1 MAGINPSIVP
11 LVYVRELVILQAA
24 VDAAKSI
31 EAGFRII
38 QRNGTR
44 SNFAAQQPAEN
55 GIEVLVIT
63 IDPNYYPNWWHSK

>member
-38 QRNGTR
+38 QRNGQGPIL
-44 SNFAAQQPAEN
+44 SCNNQQKI
-55 GIEVLVIT
+55 GWK
-63 IDPNYYPNWWHSK
+63 Y